1 MGRYDY
7 VWGTAT
13 AHMYGKM
20 PAEKKDIHKEI
31 ARALLEF
38 GWSCLYR

>member
-13 AHMYGKM
+13 AHMYEEM
-20 PAEKKDIHKEI
+20 PAGKDIHKEF